1 MMAPAPSDA
10 ACPKDGAG
18 VPLAATRGP
27 FAAWFFGFG
36 GLAILALIALAA
48 TSGCAT
54 KTSAAIRDYLIPVPD
69 RDATDRTASE
79 AAIESGAPIDLD
91 AYVDDLVARARELAL
106 AQDPDWRGLVH
117 YRATWNEGWESEADG
132 PNFFLAR
139 GGKQSPPLEL
149 EATLRAYF
157 GRMPPDAPKDL
168 QHPICQF
175 PARLRWLS
183 TKLAIDPR
191 RLPKVECGRLD
202 TFRKELEATAV
213 TLVFS
218 SYHANSPSSAFGHT
232 FLRIHSA
239 RNGGAEKRD
248 LLDFAIDFG
257 ARIDTQNAFI
267 YGIKGLTGQFAGE
280 FRRLPYFFKVREYAD
295 FDSRDIWNYTLDLTP
310 DEIAMLVDH
319 LWELGSTWFDYFYTS
334 ENCSYHV
341 AGALEAAAPRLRT
354 VGAMRWP
361 VIPADTVKL
370 LTAIP
375 GAIKNV
381 EYRPSLRSQFR
392 QRTGDLSDE
401 EKTAVARIADDPKAP
416 MPVTWAPERQIR
428 VLDAA
433 SDLVDVKFARELPFD
448 LEGEGA
454 RRKQLLLERR
464 ASIPVVSKLL
474 SVPMPMWQRPH
485 LGHGSRR
492 FGVLGGAT
500 AGVPSI
506 YLDARLALHDLADP
520 APGYPQTSSLEFLPT
535 RVRVYFPGGEDAPNL
550 SLEHAYFVRASSM
563 VPADRFERRMSW
575 RFQVGAV
582 NIDDAGCSEERCLV
596 AQAVVGTGWAV
607 ASEEHLA
614 LGWLMI
620 DTQLASGPHLQ
631 GFSDIPLRA
640 AMAPTLGLR
649 LRLDEELHVL
659 TTASLWALPWQTPS
673 YLLQAGLDLRW
684 LLSRPVAVAAESR
697 LESDLEAGT
706 TTLRMQLGAYL
717 YF

>member
-1 MMAPAPSDA
+1 M
-10 ACPKDGAG
+10 GTITLG
-18 VPLAATRGP
+18 R
-27 FAAWFFGFG
+27 FAAA
-36 GLAILALIALAA
+36 LLIAIVAA
-48 TSGCAT
+48 SSLSGCAT
-54 KTSAAIRDYLIPVPD
+54 KTSAAIRDYLIPLPGG
-69 RDATDRTASE
+69 REATDKTASE
-79 AAIESGAPIDLD
+79 AALERGAPIELG
-91 AYVDDLVARARELAL
+91 AYVNDLVARARELRL
-106 AQDPDWRGLVH
+106 AEDPDWRGLVH

-132 PNFFLAR
+132 PNFFLAP

-157 GRMPPDAPKDL
+157 GSMPESAPSDL

-183 TKLAIDPR
+183 EKLAIDPR
-191 RLPKVECGRLD
+191 RLPVVDCGRLD

-232 FLRIHSA
+232 FLRVHSA
-239 RNGGAEKRD
+239 RNDGNKERD

-257 ARIDTQNAFI
+257 ARIDTQNAFV

-280 FRRLPYFFKVREYAD
+280 FRRVPYFFKVREYAD

-310 DEIAMLVDH
+310 DEITMIVDH
-319 LWELGSTWFDYFYTS
+319 LWELGSTWFDYYYTS

-341 AGALEAAAPRLRT
+341 AGALEAAVPRLRT
-354 VGAMRWP
+354 VGKMSWP

-375 GAIKNV
+375 GAIKNI
-381 EYRPSLRSQFR
+381 EYRPSLRSQFKK
-392 QRTGDLSDE
+392 RTGDLSDE
-401 EKTAVARIADDPKAP
+401 ERTAVARLADDPAAP
-416 MPVTWAPERQIR
+416 MPATWAPERQIR

-433 SDLVDVKFARELPFD
+433 SDLVDVKFARELPFEPD
-448 LEGEGA
+448 GEGS

-474 SVPMPMWQRPH
+474 KVPMPMWQRPH

-492 FGVLGGAT
+492 IGLFGGST
-500 AGVPSI
+500 DGVPSI

-535 RVRVYFPGGEDAPNL
+535 RLRVYFPDGDDAPRL
-550 SLEHAYFVRASSM
+550 SLEHAYLVRASSM

-582 NIDDAGCSEERCLV
+582 NVDDAGCSEERCLV
-596 AQAVVGTGWAV
+596 AQAVVGTGWST
-607 ASEEHLA
+607 ASA
-614 LGWLMI
+614 GGAFVGWLMM
-620 DTQLASGPHLQ
+620 DTQIASGPHLQ
-631 GFSDIPLRA
+631 GFNDIPLRA
-640 AMAPTLGLR
+640 AVAPTLGMR
-649 LRLDEELHVL
+649 LRFDEELNALVS
-659 TTASLWALPWQTPS
+659 ASLWFLPWQTPS
-673 YLLQAGLDLRW
+673 YLLQGSLELRW
-684 LLSRPVAVAAESR
+684 MVSRPVAVAAESR
-697 LESDLEAGT
+697 VENDVEAGT
-706 TTLRMQLGAYL
+706 ANLKMQLGAYL